1 VQIKI
6 IIHGRG
12 GVPMTSERDL
22 RRRYLPGNDLRPV
35 PSLEERP
42 FTPAVPSP
50 AMPPRVTSAGQVLHP
65 ADPRLP
71 SRRANP
77 RRLTARPPLIAAYD
91 DRAGAW
97 TEADS
102 PVCVARLGEED
113 ARPAGL
119 GELCGVPAEFRAAGV
134 DLCPRHFLRLEE
146 WKVEAARAEEIRR
159 ESAELRRA
167 ASELEAAAAGYE
179 RIAREAEARW
189 ERATAARSVV
199 YYLRRTSDGM
209 IKIGT
214 SGKFRPRLGAHL
226 RAHGELQLLLTHA
239 GSFSEETKAR
249 DRFRLYQVGRSEWFY
264 PARPVLDWIRRAR
277 LSYLYA
283 GIQFADVLP
292 IGELRRLVR
301 AAPPKKDLV
310 DKDGNFRWPDTRTG
324 GAA

>member
-1 VQIKI
+1 
-6 IIHGRG
+6 
-12 GVPMTSERDL
+12 MTSERDL

-35 PSLEERP
+35 PSLEEEP
-42 FTPAVPSP
+42 FKPAVPVP
-50 AMPPRVTSAGQVLHP
+50 AMPARVTAAGQVLHP
-65 ADPRLP
+65 ADPGLP

-77 RRLTARPPLIAAYD
+77 QRLAARPPLIAAYD
-91 DRAGAW
+91 NREGVWA
-97 TEADS
+97 EADS
-102 PVCVARLGEED
+102 PVCVARLDEKD
-113 ARPAGL
+113 AR

-134 DLCPRHFLRLEE
+134 DLCPRHFFRLEE
-146 WKVEAARAEEIRR
+146 WKVEAPRAEEIRR

-179 RIAREAEARW
+179 RIVREAEARW
-189 ERATAARSVV
+189 ERAMAARSVV

-214 SGKFRPRLGAHL
+214 SEKFRPRFGAHR

-283 GIQFADVLP
+283 DMQPADVLP

-310 DKDGNFRWPDTRTG
+310 DKDGSFRWPPGTVV
-324 GAA
+324 A